1 MKEKS
6 VEMTKK
12 RSKLPKY
19 DQKKREKRKKR
30 TKERKNKIRWCIVKS
45 KCFGWN
51 CWKFTEKNVFLF
63 SGNMKIS

>member
-30 TKERKNKIRWCIVKS
+30 TKEQNSMVFCKIKVFWLEVLEVHRK
-45 KCFGWN
+45 KC
-51 CWKFTEKNVFLF
+51 VFVF
-63 SGNMKIS
+63 W